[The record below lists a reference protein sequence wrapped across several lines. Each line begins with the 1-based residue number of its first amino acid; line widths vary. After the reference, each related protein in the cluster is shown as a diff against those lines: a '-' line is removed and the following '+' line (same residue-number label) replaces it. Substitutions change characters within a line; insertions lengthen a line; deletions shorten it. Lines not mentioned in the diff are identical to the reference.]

1 MFICYFK
8 KCIYYN
14 YKKLL
19 KLTLKL
25 FCIFII
31 YHYTMWPQ
39 EYIAL
44 KVKIIINQ
52 NLFIYN
58 ANNYVNFLIGY
69 RKFIN
74 LWNML

>member
-1 MFICYFK
+1 
-8 KCIYYN
+8 
-14 YKKLL
+14 
-19 KLTLKL
+19 
-25 FCIFII
+25 
-31 YHYTMWPQ
+31 MWPQ